1 MTMRGRASLCRAQR
15 SEKYGQILSLGPK
28 VAVRSRCLIAC
39 GAVNARRIFSR
50 EVRVSAN
57 RASIEFGGTER
68 FLLEGRLG
76 EGGMGVVY
84 RARDAETGL
93 SVALKTMAHV
103 EPAALLRF
111 KNEFRALA
119 DISHPNVVQLYDL
132 VSEGDYWF
140 FTMELLS
147 GVDFLRWVHRAEL
160 NLPELRPL
168 LTPWAGKG
176 QTWDSASPTID
187 AELLPEATSSTSGVM
202 SAQRAPS
209 ATRMCDI
216 ARLRPALRQLA
227 EGVCAIHQ
235 AGKLHRDIKPS
246 NVLVTEEGRVVLL
259 DFGVVGDLTTAR
271 NNPRIE
277 DQILGTPA
285 YMAPEQARG
294 AVAGTPVDWYAV
306 GVMLYEALTDRLP
319 FDGSPQDIL
328 FSKQGAQAV
337 RPSALVPEVPP
348 DLDDLCLDLLHPD
361 PRKRPRGEDVRRRLA
376 LGEENRRSSNP
387 AITTGALRPFV
398 GRAEQMHV
406 LDSAFESSAA
416 GRTVAVLLS
425 GRSGMGKTAL
435 AQRFLTRVSKDRGAL
450 VLSGRCFEREALPFK
465 GMDSVVD
472 ELSRFLTATPPRD
485 IEDRL
490 PAGLH
495 YLARIFPVLRA
506 VPCME
511 LLAQPQHDIVEPIE
525 LRKRAFAALKGL
537 LLALSAEQPLVIHI
551 DDVQW
556 SDIDSLVLLEELLS
570 PPNAPN
576 MLLLCGFREEMRQTS
591 SILQELL
598 ALFER
603 LGRRVDVR
611 ELSVAQLSREEAV
624 ELAAL
629 ALDGEQAVPS
639 ELARAIALESHGVP
653 IFVSELAQ
661 WQRERRARG
670 DADAEQAR
678 GVSLEQVIQ
687 TRVAELPADASALLE
702 VLAVANGP
710 IPYALAE
717 VAVGVTRNDAL
728 RARLRAAR
736 LVRTFRSDGRDYA
749 ETYHA
754 RVRDSVVSALAPER
768 RRGWH
773 GSLARAMQASGDA
786 DPEALVEHYLAADDR
801 EHAREH
807 VLAAAHAA
815 EAGLAFMRAA
825 RLYRMAAEIGVE
837 RPRFELLSRVG
848 DALVNAG
855 RSSEAADAYLEAANL
870 AERGEAVELRRRA
883 AEHLLKSGR
892 ETDGLSVLRE
902 VLAAVDLSYPE
913 SAPAALASLLYHRAR
928 LRLRGLSFQ
937 QKPSEDCDPAAL
949 ARVDAAFSAT
959 AGLAM
964 VDVIRGAD
972 FGARQLTLALDAG
985 EPIRI
990 CRALAFEAG
999 NAAAVGAG
1007 SRDRIERLV
1016 RTAER
1021 LALRSQDPHGIALAK
1036 VAGGLV
1042 RAFSGEWR
1050 SALGMLDEAEVILR
1064 ERCRAVTWELTN
1076 TQAWS
1081 CNSLILC
1088 GDLRAAAARVP
1099 AIVREATERS
1109 DRYALMHMIYPAC
1122 ITALAADDIDRAWR
1136 VATDDSS
1143 FRSCAP
1149 GKFTAGHWGRLVSI
1163 QSVHRYRGEGKRAAA
1178 FVEREWPGLE
1188 SSQFLRVHLMRVFS
1202 MFERA
1207 LSLIS
1212 ALDAGETDREV
1223 IREAERAGK
1232 RIQGDSPEYAEPMG
1246 RYIAGCLAA
1255 ARGDKARALQE
1266 LERAASGLA
1275 HVDMGYLALC
1285 ARQRCAE
1292 LLSGDAGRELAR
1304 KSHDEFGAR
1313 GVVDITACL
1322 NMSAPGFHRLR
1333 A

>member
-1 MTMRGRASLCRAQR
+1 M
-15 SEKYGQILSLGPK
+15 LSK
-28 VAVRSRCLIAC
+28 
-39 GAVNARRIFSR
+39 
-50 EVRVSAN
+50 EVSVPVT

-68 FLLEGRLG
+68 FVLDGRIG

-84 RARDAETGL
+84 RARDSETAVP
-93 SVALKTMAHV
+93 VALKTMAYV

-119 DISHPNVVQLYDL
+119 DISHPNVVQLYEL
-132 VSEGDYWF
+132 VSEGEHWF
-140 FTMELLS
+140 FTMELLD
-147 GVDFLRWVHRAEL
+147 GVDFLRWVHHGEAESI
-160 NLPELRPL
+160 ELRPL
-168 LTPWAGKG
+168 LTPWPEPG
-176 QTWDSASPTID
+176 QTWDSVSPTLD
-187 AELLPEATSSTSGVM
+187 AAQLPEATSSSSGVM
-202 SAQRAPS
+202 SATRAPG
-209 ATRMCDI
+209 AVRLCDVD
-216 ARLRPALRQLA
+216 RLRPALRQLA
-227 EGVCAIHQ
+227 EGVCAIHA

-246 NVLVTEEGRVVLL
+246 NVLVTRDGRVVLL
-259 DFGVVGDLTTAR
+259 DFGVVGDLASAR
-271 NNPRIE
+271 DNPRIE

-294 AVAGTPVDWYAV
+294 APAGTPVDWYGV

-337 RPSALVPEVPP
+337 RPSEIVEGVPA

-376 LGEENRRSSNP
+376 HGEESATRGSHP
-387 AITTGALRPFV
+387 ALTTGAQRLFV
-398 GRAEQMHV
+398 GRKEQLDL
-406 LDSAFESSAA
+406 LDSAFASSAA
-416 GRTVAVLLS
+416 GRAVVVQIS
-425 GRSGMGKTAL
+425 GRSGMGKTTL
-435 AQRFLTRVSKDRGAL
+435 AQRFLNRASRDRGAL

-472 ELSRFLTATPPRD
+472 ELSRFLSATPPRD
-485 IEDRL
+485 IEEL
-490 PAGLH
+490 MPAGMH
-495 YLARIFPVLRA
+495 YLARIFPVLHA

-511 LLAQPQHDIVEPIE
+511 SVPQPAHEIVEPIE
-525 LRKRAFAALKGL
+525 LRKRAFAALKEL
-537 LLALSAEQPLVIHI
+537 LCTLGSEQPLVLHI

-556 SDIDSLVLLEELLS
+556 SDIDSLVLLGELLE
-570 PPNAPN
+570 PPNAPT
-576 MLLLCGFREEMRQTS
+576 MLLLCGFREELRHKS
-591 SILQELL
+591 PILRELF

-603 LGRRVDVR
+603 LGRSVDVR
-611 ELSVAQLSREEAV
+611 ELVVDQLSNEEAV
-624 ELAAL
+624 ELATL
-629 ALDGEQAVPS
+629 ALDGEQATPS

-678 GVSLEQVIQ
+678 RVSLEQVIQ
-687 TRVAELPADASALLE
+687 NRVADLPADASSLLE

-710 IPYALAE
+710 VAYTLAE
-717 VAVGVTRNDAL
+717 QAVGITRNDAL

-736 LVRTFRSDGRDYA
+736 LVRTFRADGREFA

-754 RVRDSVVSALAPER
+754 RVRDSVVTALSAER
-768 RRGWH
+768 LRACH
-773 GSLARAMQASGDA
+773 GSLARALEASGNA
-786 DPEALVEHYLAADDR
+786 DPEALVEHYRGAGER
-801 EHAREH
+801 ENARKH
-807 VLAAAHAA
+807 VLTAARAA
-815 EAGLAFMRAA
+815 ENGLAFMRAA
-825 RLYRMAAEIGVE
+825 RLYRTAIELGAD
-837 RPRFELLSRVG
+837 RPKSDLLASVG

-855 RSSEAADAYLEAANL
+855 RSSEAADAYLEAAQ
-870 AERGEAVELRRRA
+870 AAPSEGAVELQRRA

-892 ETDGLSVLRE
+892 DTEGLAVLRE
-902 VLAAVDLSYPE
+902 VLAAVELSYPE

-928 LRLRGLSFQ
+928 LRLRGFSFS
-937 QKPSEDCDPAAL
+937 PTPAERCTPHAL
-949 ARVDAAFSAT
+949 ARVDVAFSAT

-972 FGARQLTLALDAG
+972 FGARQLVLALDSG

-999 NAAAVGAG
+999 NAAAVGSG

-1016 RTAER
+1016 RTAEG
-1021 LALRSQDPHGIALAK
+1021 LALRSQDPHGTALAK
-1036 VAGGLV
+1036 VAAGLV

-1050 SALGMLDEAEVILR
+1050 SAQRMLDEAEIILR

-1088 GDLRAAAARVP
+1088 GDLRAAAERVP

-1109 DRYALMHMIYPAC
+1109 DRFALMHMIYPAC
-1122 ITALAADDIDRAWR
+1122 ITALAADDVERGWR
-1136 VATDDSS
+1136 VATDDST
-1143 FRSCAP
+1143 FRSCEP
-1149 GKFTAGHWGRLVSI
+1149 GRFTAGHWGRLIST

-1178 FVEREWPGLE
+1178 FVENEWPGLV

-1202 MFERA
+1202 EFERA

-1212 ALDAGETDREV
+1212 ALDEGSLDRDLE
-1223 IREAERAGK
+1223 RAAERSAK
-1232 RIQGDSPEYAEPMG
+1232 RVLGDSPEYAEPMG
-1246 RYIAGCLAA
+1246 RYVAGCLAA
-1255 ARGDKARALQE
+1255 VRADRDRALVE
-1266 LERAASGLA
+1266 FERAASGLA
-1275 HVDMGYLALC
+1275 AVDMGYLALC
-1285 ARQRCAE
+1285 ARQRYAE
-1292 LLSGDAGRELAR
+1292 LLGADSGRELM
-1304 KSHDEFGAR
+1304 KKCHEDFGAR
-1313 GVVDITACL
+1313 GVVDINACL
-1322 NMSAPGFHRLR
+1322 MMSAPGFRKLS

>member
-1 MTMRGRASLCRAQR
+1 M
-15 SEKYGQILSLGPK
+15 
-28 VAVRSRCLIAC
+28 
-39 GAVNARRIFSR
+39 
-50 EVRVSAN
+50 SAN

-68 FLLEGRLG
+68 FVLEGRLG

-84 RARDAETGL
+84 RARDGETSL
-93 SVALKTMAHV
+93 PVALKTMAYV
-103 EPAALLRF
+103 EPSALLRF

-132 VSEGDYWF
+132 VSEGEHWF
-140 FTMELLS
+140 FTMELLD
-147 GVDFLRWVHRAEL
+147 GVDFLRWVHHGED
-160 NLPELRPL
+160 NLPELKPL
-168 LTPWAGKG
+168 LTPWSSEAR
-176 QTWDSASPTID
+176 TWDSASPTID
-187 AELLPEATSSTSGVM
+187 AEQLPEATAATSGVM
-202 SAQRAPS
+202 SAKRVS
-209 ATRMCDI
+209 NETRMCDLE
-216 ARLRPALRQLA
+216 RLRPALRQLA
-227 EGVCAIHQ
+227 EGVCAIHH

-246 NVLVTEEGRVVLL
+246 NVLVTRDGRVVLL
-259 DFGVVGDLTTAR
+259 DFGVVGELSNAR
-271 NNPRIE
+271 NPRIE

-294 AVAGTPVDWYAV
+294 SATGTPVDWYAV

-328 FSKQGAQAV
+328 FSKQGAQAA
-337 RPSALVPEVPP
+337 RPSSLVPAVPP

-361 PRKRPRGEDVRRRLA
+361 PRKRPRGEDILRRLVQS
-376 LGEENRRSSNP
+376 EETRRPSNP
-387 AITTGALRPFV
+387 ALTTGALRPFV
-398 GRAEQMHV
+398 GRVEQMQV

-416 GRTVAVLLS
+416 GRVVAVLLS
-425 GRSGMGKTAL
+425 GRSGMGKTTL
-435 AQRFLTRVSKDRGAL
+435 AQRFLARLSKDRGAL

-490 PAGLH
+490 PVGLH
-495 YLARIFPVLRA
+495 YLARIFPVLRG
-506 VPCME
+506 VPCMIAV
-511 LLAQPQHDIVEPIE
+511 AQPQHEIVEPAE
-525 LRKRAFAALKGL
+525 LRKRAFAALKEL
-537 LLALSAEQPLVIHI
+537 LFALGAEQSLVIHI

-556 SDIDSLVLLEELLS
+556 SDIDSLVLLEELLT

-576 MLLLCGFREEMRQTS
+576 LLLICGFREEMRATS
-591 SILQELL
+591 PVLQALL
-598 ALFER
+598 GLFER
-603 LGRRVDVR
+603 LGQRVDVR
-611 ELSVAQLSREEAV
+611 ELSVDQLSRDEAV

-629 ALDGEQAVPS
+629 ALDGEYAAPS
-639 ELARAIALESHGVP
+639 DLARAIALESHGVP

-687 TRVAELPADASALLE
+687 TRVAELPTDASALLE

-710 IPYALAE
+710 VPYALAE
-717 VAVGVTRNDAL
+717 LAVGVTRNDAL

-736 LVRTFRSDGRDYA
+736 LVRTFRSDGQEYA

-754 RVRDSVVSALAPER
+754 RVRDSVVTALSPER

-773 GSLARAMQASGDA
+773 GSLARALQASGNA
-786 DPEALVEHYLAADDR
+786 DPEALVEHYLGAGDS

-807 VLAAAHAA
+807 VLAAASAA

-825 RLYRMAAEIGVE
+825 RLYRMASEIGVE
-837 RPRFELLSRVG
+837 RPRSELLSRVG
-848 DALVNAG
+848 DALVSAG
-855 RSSEAADAYLEAANL
+855 HSSEAADAYSEAAAL
-870 AERGEAVELRRRA
+870 AAPDAAVELRRRA

-892 ETDGLSVLRE
+892 DSEGLGVLRE
-902 VLAAVDLSYPE
+902 VLAAVGLSYPE

-928 LRLRGLSFQ
+928 LRLRGLSFKQ
-937 QKPSEDCDPAAL
+937 TPSEECEPQAL
-949 ARVDAAFSAT
+949 ARVDIAFSAT

-972 FGARQLTLALDAG
+972 FGARHLTLALDAG

-1016 RTAER
+1016 RTAEG
-1021 LALRSQDPHGIALAK
+1021 LALRSQDPHGTALAK

-1050 SALGMLDEAEVILR
+1050 SALALLDEAETILR

-1088 GDLRAAAARVP
+1088 GDLREAAARVP

-1122 ITALAADDIDRAWR
+1122 ISALAADDIERAWR

-1143 FRSCAP
+1143 FRSCEP
-1149 GKFTAGHWGRLVSI
+1149 GKFTAGHWGRLIST

-1202 MFERA
+1202 EFERA

-1212 ALDAGETDREV
+1212 ALDAGETDRAV
-1223 IREAERAGK
+1223 RREAERAGK
-1232 RIQGDSPEYAEPMG
+1232 RILNDTPEYAEPMG
-1246 RYIAGCLAA
+1246 RYIAGCFAA
-1255 ARGDKARALQE
+1255 AAGDRTRAREE
-1266 LERAASGLA
+1266 LERAASGLTR
-1275 HVDMGYLALC
+1275 VDMGYLALC
-1285 ARQRCAE
+1285 ARQRYAE
-1292 LLSGDAGRELAR
+1292 LLGGDAGRELMR
-1304 KSHDEFGAR
+1304 KCHEEFGAR
-1313 GVVDITACL
+1313 GVVDIAACL
-1322 NMSAPGFHRLR
+1322 AMSAPGFRGLS